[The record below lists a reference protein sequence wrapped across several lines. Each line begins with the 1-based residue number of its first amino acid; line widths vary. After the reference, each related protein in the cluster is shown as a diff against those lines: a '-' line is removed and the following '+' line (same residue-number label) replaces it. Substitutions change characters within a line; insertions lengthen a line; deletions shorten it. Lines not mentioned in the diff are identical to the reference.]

1 VKEDVKDVKE
11 EEDEDEDEKKPSV
24 VDLQQ
29 VTLSDVNSH
38 EEADVVEEMI
48 ESDPGATQVKG
59 TINTTAQLTDH
70 CK

>member
-1 VKEDVKDVKE
+1 MKDVKE
-11 EEDEDEDEKKPSV
+11 EEDEDEKKPSV